1 MDDPLTL
8 LADDR
13 MKARAAGDPW
23 ASLCVLATVDAAGE
37 PQARVLVLRD
47 LDARLALFINGT
59 SPKQAELQFAR
70 RHAVLLFL
78 STLGVQ
84 YRLSAELQPMPSEIV
99 CRSWLDR
106 PRIPKVVDWLYEHD
120 HPQSSAAPSRDHLDR
135 RFAELDERLPAHIEA
150 PPNALGYYLNIE
162 RLERLELANDRV
174 HSRRRFERNGAEWS
188 MTELIP

>member
-1 MDDPLTL
+1 
-8 LADDR
+8 
-13 MKARAAGDPW
+13 MKARTAGDPW

-59 SPKQAELQFAR
+59 SPKHAELQFAR

-135 RFAELDERLPAHIEA
+135 RFAELDERLPAHVEA